1 MRPLLLFW
9 RDNSSVLKSNSMQI
23 WYNIY
28 ISHGVALVVDL
39 SPLNPGFFFVS
50 TPRDALLVV
59 DLSPLNPC
67 FFLFQHHET
76 LYLLLTCLLSIL
88 VLFFFQHLETLY
100 SLLTCLCSQLC
111 ISFSPRRKPNFQLIC
126 FIHGRAFV
134 VVNLFV
140 SIDVDL
146 FLVAF
151 NSDLKLL

>member
-39 SPLNPGFFFVS
+39 SPLNRGFFFVS

-67 FFLFQHHET
+67 YF
-76 LYLLLTCLLSIL
+76 
-88 VLFFFQHLETLY
+88 
-100 SLLTCLCSQLC
+100 
-111 ISFSPRRKPNFQLIC
+111 
-126 FIHGRAFV
+126 
-134 VVNLFV
+134 FV
-140 SIDVDL
+140 STPRDALHVVDL
-146 FLVAF
+146 SPLNLCVFFYF
-151 NSDLKLL
+151 NTSRRFTRC